1 MSGIR
6 KLAQLRKGTN
16 QSNLQTFSEETWL
29 IKSLEASLGGPQRKN
44 REGVFYPSMLGSYCM
59 RLLYL
64 AYNGLLPP
72 SVIDDNVQRIFDNG
86 NYLEERMS
94 SYFTNLEILLDREVE
109 AKSDQPPIS
118 GRADFL

>member
-86 NYLEERMS
+86 NYCFS
-94 SYFTNLEILLDREVE
+94 CVFSI
-109 AKSDQPPIS
+109 
-118 GRADFL
+118 